1 MKRLLPLLVIY
12 ILMLENAGV
21 SQADD
26 FHKGVEAYNKSD
38 YVTALREWL
47 PLGERGDA
55 DVQYSLGV
63 MHDLGQ
69 GVRQDYMTAVK
80 WYSLAA
86 EQGQPNAQ
94 AALGQMHQNGD
105 GLPKDLIRGYMLYI
119 ISAAAGV
126 KRMKPETL
134 SSGNFLHLKLKKPA
148 GLSLTVSGRNLKIAD
163 LQSRN

>member
-105 GLPKDLIRGYMLYI
+105 GLPKDLIRAYMWYKI
-119 ISAAAGV
+119 AAVAGV
-126 KRMKPETL
+126 KFADEARDVIVGEL
-134 SSGNFLHLKLKKPA
+134 SSSEIKRARRLARDCVRKKF
-148 GLSLTVSGRNLKIAD
+148 KD
-163 LQSRN
+163 C